1 MGCEMRDGVPT
12 RNGLANTLISAS
24 AEFTYEFAPEFGE
37 SPIDNKLV
45 KGVIKSRFKSLGWDI
60 LEEGTVETAD
70 QSQIVVLSRKNVIL
84 NVYFLHDKSEIS
96 QLIFFAT
103 EHGVDSAGCIVV
115 QRVANSDGTT
125 NWVER
130 PNQRLRVA
138 DGR

>member
-24 AEFTYEFAPEFGE
+24 AEFTHEFAPEFGQ
-37 SPIDNKLV
+37 SPLDNRLV
-45 KGVIKSRFKSLGWDI
+45 KGMITRRFKSLGWDV
-60 LEEGTVETAD
+60 LEEGGVETTD
-70 QSQIVVLSRKNVIL
+70 QSQTVVLSRKNVIL
-84 NVYFLHDKSEIS
+84 NVYFLLDKSEIS

-103 EHGVDSAGCIVV
+103 EHGVDSAGCIIV
-115 QRVANSDGTT
+115 QQVANSDGTT

-138 DGR
+138 D